1 MREGGYILL
10 LFLKEWLLLE
20 TTIKLTAVAILILLT
35 AFFVASEFAIVKVRK
50 TRLEAKASEG
60 NKKAKNAVKVVNDLD
75 YYLSA
80 CQLGITITALGLGW
94 LGEPTLEVLLRPLL
108 DQVDL
113 PEGVTHTI
121 SFAIAFFVIT
131 FLHVVLGELAPKTMA
146 IQKAEA
152 ISLLLARPLMLYS
165 KVMYPLIWL
174 LNGAANIFVR
184 MLGFQTAKEADEVHS
199 EDELRHILTKS
210 YQKGEINRS
219 EYTYVDR
226 IFEFDNRTAKEIM
239 IPRTE
244 MAVIEVRQSV
254 TNAIREVKH
263 NRYTRYPIIDK
274 DKDEVIGIIHMKEL
288 LYDDAQNQS
297 SLRPFLRPV
306 MKVFEN
312 IPIQDLL
319 VKMQKDHTHMAVL
332 IDEYGGTAGIV
343 TVEDILEEIVG
354 EIRDEFD
361 GEEERDIKPLK
372 NGHFLIEGKTAIQ
385 DINEYF
391 DIKLNYNDI
400 DTISGWF
407 YTKDYEA
414 KEGSVVAGEGY
425 LFKIVDLVKGQ
436 IKKVEMWKKEEQ

>member
-1 MREGGYILL
+1 M
-10 LFLKEWLLLE
+10 E
-20 TTIKLTAVAILILLT
+20 TTIKLIAVAVLILLT

-50 TRLEAKASEG
+50 TRFEARAAEG
-60 NKKAKNAVKVVNDLD
+60 EKKAENAMRILNDLD

-94 LGEPTLEVLLRPLL
+94 LGEPTLEVLVRPVL
-108 DQVDL
+108 DRVAL
-113 PEGVTHTI
+113 PEGVTHTL
-121 SFAIAFFVIT
+121 SFVLAFFVIT

-146 IQKAEA
+146 IQKAEK
-152 ISLLLARPLMLYS
+152 ITLFLSNPLMLYS

-174 LNGAANIFVR
+174 LNGSANVIVR
-184 MLGFQTAKEADEVHS
+184 MLGFQTAKESDDVHS
-199 EDELRHILTKS
+199 EEELRHILTKS

-244 MAVIEVRQSV
+244 MSVIDVHRSV

-263 NRYTRYPIIDK
+263 NRYTRYPIIEGDK
-274 DKDEVIGIIHMKEL
+274 DKVIGIIHMKEL
-288 LYDDAQNQS
+288 LYDDAEQQN

-312 IPIQDLL
+312 IPIHDLL
-319 VKMQKDHTHMAVL
+319 VKMQKNHTHMAVL

-361 GEEERDIKPLK
+361 AEEERDIKRLK
-372 NGHFLIEGKTAIQ
+372 NGHFLIEGKTPIQ
-385 DINEYF
+385 DINEFF
-391 DIKLNYNDI
+391 DIQLNHNDI
-400 DTISGWF
+400 DTISGWI
-407 YTKDYEA
+407 YTRDFEA
-414 KEGSVVAGEGY
+414 KEGTVVQGEGY
-425 LFKIVDLVKGQ
+425 SFKIVDLVKGQ
-436 IKKVEMWKKEEQ
+436 IKKVEMWKDESKK

>member
-1 MREGGYILL
+1 M
-10 LFLKEWLLLE
+10 E
-20 TTIKLTAVAILILLT
+20 TTIKLFAVALLIILT

-50 TRLEAKASEG
+50 TRLESRASEG
-60 NKKAKNAVKVVNDLD
+60 DSKANNAMTVLNDLD

-108 DQVDL
+108 DQVAL

-146 IQKAEA
+146 IQKAEG
-152 ISLLLARPLMLYS
+152 ITLLLAKPLMLYS
-165 KVMYPLIWL
+165 KLMYPLIWL
-174 LNGAANIFVR
+174 LNGSANILVR
-184 MLGFQTAKEADEVHS
+184 MFGFQTAREADEVHS

-244 MAVIEVRQSV
+244 MAVIDVHQSV

-263 NRYTRYPIIDK
+263 NRYTRYPIVEGDK
-274 DKDEVIGIIHMKEL
+274 DQVVGVIHMKEL
-288 LYDDAQNQS
+288 LYDDAENQG

-312 IPIQDLL
+312 VPIQDLL
-319 VKMQKDHTHMAVL
+319 VKMQKEHTHLAIL
-332 IDEYGGTAGIV
+332 IDEYGGTAGMV

-361 GEEERDIKPLK
+361 SEEERDIKRLK
-372 NGHFLIEGKTAIQ
+372 NGHFLLEGKTAIQ
-385 DINEYF
+385 DVNDYF
-391 DIKLNYNDI
+391 DIQLNHHEI
-400 DTISGWF
+400 DTISGWL

-414 KEGSVVAGEGY
+414 KEGTLVTEEDHH
-425 LFKIVDLVKGQ
+425 FKIVDMVKGQ
-436 IKKVEMWKKEEQ
+436 IKKVEVWKEVE

>member
-1 MREGGYILL
+1 MEA
-10 LFLKEWLLLE
+10 
-20 TTIKLTAVAILILLT
+20 TIKLLAVAVLIVLT

-50 TRLEAKASEG
+50 TRIESKASDG
-60 NKKAKNAVKVVNDLD
+60 DKKAKYALDVLNDLD

-94 LGEPTLEVLLRPLL
+94 LGEPTLDILLRPLF
-108 DQVDL
+108 DQL
-113 PEGVTHTI
+113 PLPDGVTHTL

-131 FLHVVLGELAPKTMA
+131 FLHVVLGELAPKTVA

-152 ISLLLARPLMLYS
+152 ITLVLARPLMLYS
-165 KVMYPLIWL
+165 KLMYPLIWL
-174 LNGAANIFVR
+174 LNGSANIFVR
-184 MLGFQTAKEADEVHS
+184 MLGFQTASESDEVHS

-244 MAVIEVRQSV
+244 MAVINVHQSISSV
-254 TNAIREVKH
+254 IREVKH
-263 NRYTRYPIIDK
+263 NRYTRYPVIDG
-274 DKDEVIGIIHMKEL
+274 DKDEVIGVIHMKEL
-288 LYDDAQNQS
+288 LFDDVENQN

-312 IPIQDLL
+312 VPVHDLL
-319 VKMQKDHTHMAVL
+319 VKMQKEHTHMAVL

-361 GEEERDIKPLK
+361 EEEERDIKRLK
-372 NGHFLIEGKTAIQ
+372 NGHYLLEGKTAIQ

-391 DIKLNYNDI
+391 DMNLDHNDI
-400 DTISGWF
+400 DTISGWM
-407 YTKDYEA
+407 YTMDFDA
-414 KEGSVVAGEGY
+414 DEGTVISSDGY
-425 LFKIVDLVKGQ
+425 YFKIVDMVKGQ
-436 IKKVEMWKKEEQ
+436 IKKVEVWKNDQE

>member
-1 MREGGYILL
+1 MEI
-10 LFLKEWLLLE
+10 
-20 TTIKLTAVAILILLT
+20 TIKLTAVAILILLT

-50 TRLEAKASEG
+50 TKLEAQASEG
-60 NKKAKNAVKVVNDLD
+60 NKNAKNAIKVVSDLD

-94 LGEPTLEVLLRPLL
+94 LGEPTLEVLLHPLL
-108 DQVDL
+108 GPLDL
-113 PEGVTHTI
+113 PEGLTYTLT
-121 SFAIAFFVIT
+121 FAIAFFVIT
-131 FLHVVLGELAPKTMA
+131 YLHVVLGELAPKTMA

-152 ISLLLARPLMLYS
+152 ITLLLARPLMLYS
-165 KVMYPLIWL
+165 KLMYPLIWL
-174 LNGAANIFVR
+174 LNGSANILVR
-184 MLGFQTAKEADEVHS
+184 MLGFQTAKESDEVHS
-199 EDELRHILTKS
+199 EEELRNILTNS

-244 MAVIEVRQSV
+244 MTVIDVRQSV

-263 NRYTRYPIIDK
+263 NRYTRYPVVNGN
-274 DKDEVIGIIHMKEL
+274 KDEVIGIIHMKEL
-288 LYDDAQNQS
+288 LYDDAQNQQTI
-297 SLRPFLRPV
+297 RPFLRPV

-312 IPIQDLL
+312 IPIHELL
-319 VKMQKDHTHMAVL
+319 VKMQKKHTHMAVL

-361 GEEERDIKPLK
+361 SEEERDIKRLK
-372 NGHFLIEGKTAIQ
+372 NGHFLVEGKTAIQ
-385 DINEYF
+385 DINDYF
-391 DIKLNYNDI
+391 DINLLHNDV

-407 YTKDYEA
+407 YTKDFEA
-414 KEGSVVAGEGY
+414 QEGTIVEGEGY
-425 LFKIVDLVKGQ
+425 QFKIVDLVKGQ
-436 IKKVEMWKKEEQ
+436 IKKVEMWKVEEH

>member
-1 MREGGYILL
+1 MEI
-10 LFLKEWLLLE
+10 
-20 TTIKLTAVAILILLT
+20 TIKLTAVAILILLT

-60 NKKAKNAVKVVNDLD
+60 NKKAKNAIKVVSDLD

-94 LGEPTLEVLLRPLL
+94 LGEPTLEVLLHPLL
-108 DQVDL
+108 GPFGL
-113 PEGVTHTI
+113 PEGLSHTLT
-121 SFAIAFFVIT
+121 FAIAFFVIT

-152 ISLLLARPLMLYS
+152 ITLQLARPLMLYS
-165 KVMYPLIWL
+165 RLMYPLIWL
-174 LNGAANIFVR
+174 LNGSANILVR
-184 MLGFQTAKEADEVHS
+184 MLGFQTARESDEVHS
-199 EDELRHILTKS
+199 EEELRNILTNS

-244 MAVIEVRQSV
+244 MSVIDVHKSV
-254 TNAIREVKH
+254 PNAIREVKH
-263 NRYTRYPIIDK
+263 NRYTRYPVINGN
-274 DKDEVIGIIHMKEL
+274 KDEVIGIIHMKEL
-288 LYDDAQNQS
+288 LYDDAQNQQT
-297 SLRPFLRPV
+297 LRPFLRPV

-312 IPIQDLL
+312 IPIHDLL
-319 VKMQKDHTHMAVL
+319 VKMQKEHTHMVVL

-361 GEEERDIKPLK
+361 SEEERDIKRLK
-372 NGHFLIEGKTAIQ
+372 NGHFLVDGKTAIQ
-385 DINEYF
+385 DINDYF
-391 DIKLNYNDI
+391 NINLLHNDI
-400 DTISGWF
+400 DTISGWL
-407 YTKDYEA
+407 YTKDFEA
-414 KEGSVVAGEGY
+414 REGTVVKGEGY
-425 LFKIVDLVKGQ
+425 QFKIVDLVNGQ
-436 IKKVEMWKKEEQ
+436 IKKVQMWKVDEDK